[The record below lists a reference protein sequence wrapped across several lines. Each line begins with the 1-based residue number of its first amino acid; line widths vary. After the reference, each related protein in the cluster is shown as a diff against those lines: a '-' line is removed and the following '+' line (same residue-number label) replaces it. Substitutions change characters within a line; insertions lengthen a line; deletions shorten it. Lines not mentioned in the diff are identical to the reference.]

1 MGYNI
6 TSESRMSDATELLT
20 VKWAEFL
27 ASIPPDSTAR
37 IPDLCHQQ
45 PGNNLRWTSRTP
57 DIFLYC
63 DSDECQGHRFFQCYK
78 GTIYVQEDTWKYDF
92 LHFSCRNCRKNY
104 KSYAVAVKQNAD
116 GASGVA
122 IKLGEIPPFGPHI
135 PARVISLIGPDRE
148 LFLRGRRAEN
158 RGLGIGAFSYYRRV
172 VENQKS
178 RIILQIAKVAE
189 KLGANPGISERFKG
203 AAKETQFSKAIDEI
217 RGGFP
222 SVLLID
228 GQHNPLTLLHGALSE
243 GLHDHTDEECLEI
256 AKEIRLVLTE
266 LADRIS
272 QALKEEAELTKAVS
286 RLLSR
291 KTTSPSGAASS
302 SGTKP
307 AIENDPAES

>member
-1 MGYNI
+1 
-6 TSESRMSDATELLT
+6 MSNGTEPMT

-27 ASIPPDSTAR
+27 ASNPPDSTAL

-57 DIFLYC
+57 DIFLHC
-63 DSDECQGHRFFQCYK
+63 DSEECQGYRFFQCYK
-78 GTIYVQEDTWKYDF
+78 GEIYVQEDRWKYDF

-104 KSYAVAVKQNAD
+104 KTYAVAVKQNAD
-116 GASGVA
+116 STSGMA
-122 IKLGEIPPFGPHI
+122 MKLGETPPFGPHT

-158 RGLGIGAFSYYRRV
+158 HGFGIGAFSYYRRV

-189 KLGANPGISERFKG
+189 KLGASPAISEQFKG

-217 RGGFP
+217 KGGFP
-222 SVLLID
+222 SVLLIA

-243 GLHDHTDEECLEI
+243 GLHDHSDGECLEI

-291 KTTSPSGAASS
+291 KTASS
-302 SGTKP
+302 SGAVASLADKP
-307 AIENDPAES
+307 AIENDPAKS